1 MTEQP
6 NPSAGPQPPAQPAPR
21 RRWPIIATV
30 ALAAALTGAAA
41 SHALS
46 QGGFGHGPWGHSG
59 FMGGGGF
66 AHGRF
71 DPAKAEDR
79 ADRMVRHLAI
89 EIDATPQQ
97 QDKLRAIAKDAVK
110 DLIPMREKAVAAR
123 ERAHTLLTQP
133 SVDRGAIESF
143 RAEQIALADAA
154 SKRVAQALGDA
165 AEALTP
171 EQRRKI
177 DEHLTARRAFWQR
190 WHRG

>member
-1 MTEQP
+1 MNEQP
-6 NPSAGPQPPAQPAPR
+6 NPSAAPPTPQPAPR

-46 QGGFGHGPWGHSG
+46 QQGFGHGPWGHSG

-71 DPAKAEDR
+71 DPARTEDR
-79 ADRMVRHLAI
+79 PD
-89 EIDATPQQ
+89 
-97 QDKLRAIAKDAVK
+97 RAITKDAVK

-133 SVDRGAIESF
+133 SVDRAAIESF
-143 RAEQIALADAA
+143 RAEQVALADAA
-154 SKRVAQALGDA
+154 SKRITQALGDA
-165 AEALTP
+165 AEVLTP